1 MAGDRRPL
9 WRGLHRC
16 VSNLIV
22 NKKGS
27 QNFWFLLPRPAG
39 ASCVVRVVP
48 RASCLVAPRSRN
60 SRAREASRVSG
71 LIHVYTTVFVSRPFR
86 TRSIAHAIRNQ
97 ASSLVY
103 ESNINYLAALQRSAR
118 PGWVPR
124 AQPRTRERLG
134 QPFLTQTCH
143 IRALPTGDA
152 HFGHRQK
159 RVPSNFR
166 TPSRR
171 AEAAARGRHSALRV
185 GEGSQA
191 SGHRGCVVS
200 EGEVRIRV
208 GARWGHGGGPTR
220 CAVRQSSGGLPVV
233 LRRPNVP
240 GPRPC
245 VWGRGVKRQIIECV
259 WLVTV
264 R

>member
-1 MAGDRRPL
+1 MEPSYYPK
-9 WRGLHRC
+9 
-16 VSNLIV
+16 V
-22 NKKGS
+22 
-27 QNFWFLLPRPAG
+27 
-39 ASCVVRVVP
+39 
-48 RASCLVAPRSRN
+48 LVTHS
-60 SRAREASRVSG
+60 V
-71 LIHVYTTVFVSRPFR
+71 
-86 TRSIAHAIRNQ
+86 RNQ
-97 ASSLVY
+97 ASSLVC
-103 ESNINYLAALQRSAR
+103 ESGNNYLAALQRSAR